1 MNFPIKYGILLLGNT
16 KAGKTTSAHYLTN
29 QTLKGSSN
37 NANSI
42 VYHVQDGSEQF
53 KNAKIGDNESIS

>member
-16 KAGKTTSAHYLTN
+16 KAGKTTTAHFLTN
-29 QTLKGSSN
+29 QTLKGGLN

-42 VYHVQDGSEQF
+42 VYHVQDGNEQF
-53 KNAKIGDNESIS
+53 KNAKIGDIENIS

>member
-1 MNFPIKYGILLLGNT
+1 MNFSIKYGILLLGNT

-29 QTLKGSSN
+29 QTLKGGW
-37 NANSI
+37 NAAKSI
-42 VYHVQDGSEQF
+42 VYNVEDGDELF